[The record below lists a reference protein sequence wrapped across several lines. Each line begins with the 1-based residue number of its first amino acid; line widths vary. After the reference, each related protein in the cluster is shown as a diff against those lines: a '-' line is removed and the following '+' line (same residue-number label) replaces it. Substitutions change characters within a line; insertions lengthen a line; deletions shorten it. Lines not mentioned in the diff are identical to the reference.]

1 MNSLWVKKDELN
13 DSKWQEAEAPTLADG
28 KVLLQ
33 IEKYALTANNITYA
47 AVGDGFGYWNFFP
60 TGDAQWG
67 IVPVWGFAKV
77 IASEN
82 TDVKVGERVYGYL
95 PMATHLVVSPG
106 NMSDTG
112 FVDLA
117 EHRQGLA
124 IIYNQYHRL
133 GTGKGEHEAER
144 AIFQPLFTTSFL
156 IEDFMRSSDWFGAE
170 AVVLSS
176 ASSKTALG
184 LAQVAKNLSP
194 SIKPYHCATE
204 LPTCQA
210 QVAKNLSP
218 SIKRIGLT
226 SAGNVDFV
234 QGTGLYDQVLTYD
247 QLPEADAGLANVS
260 VDFAGNG
267 KLLAEIHAH
276 WNDNLKFSSL
286 VGATHVEERGGAD
299 ELAGPKPELF
309 FAPTAAESLMEKVGP
324 TEFRARVDAEFDSF
338 VKNAADY
345 LQVENLE
352 GAEALQNAYLE
363 MLANKIAPSRGLMCH
378 F

>member
-1 MNSLWVKKDELN
+1 MNSLWVKKDEL
-13 DSKWQEAEAPTLADG
+13 DKSEWRAAEATDLVDG
-28 KVLLQ
+28 QILLQ
-33 IEKYALTANNITYA
+33 VDKYALTANNITYA

-60 TGDAQWG
+60 SGDAEWG
-67 IVPVWGFAKV
+67 IVPVWGFATV
-77 IASEN
+77 VASEN
-82 TDVKVGERVYGYL
+82 ADIKVGERVYGYL
-95 PMATHLVVSPG
+95 PMATHLVANPG
-106 NMSDTG
+106 SMSDTG
-112 FVDLA
+112 FVDMA

-133 GTGKGEHEAER
+133 GTEQGAHEAER

-170 AVVLSS
+170 ALVLTS

-184 LAQVAKNLSP
+184 L
-194 SIKPYHCATE
+194 
-204 LPTCQA
+204 A

-234 QGTGLYDQVLTYD
+234 NQSGLYDQVLVYD
-247 QLPEADAGLANVS
+247 QLDQADASRATVS

-267 KLLAEIHAH
+267 KLLGDIHNH
-276 WNDNLKFSSL
+276 WGDSLKFSSL

-299 ELAGPKPELF
+299 DLAGPQPVLF
-309 FAPTAAESLMEKVGP
+309 FAPTAAESLMEKIGP
-324 TEFRARVDAEFDSF
+324 VEFRARVDAAFASF
-338 VKNAADY
+338 VKNASDY
-345 LQVENLE
+345 LHVENLE

-363 MLANKIAPSRGLMCH
+363 MLANKVAPSRGLMCH